1 MRVVNVLGVG
11 PDGEGEELG
20 TAETLIEAERIGKPA
35 GWYRVYWQDEIDD
48 YNDIDLSYSWHVE
61 RDLWVS
67 DDGGAYGE
75 PLTIPVPADA
85 GDRTHGVTHYT
96 HKIVK
101 LTDPPSRC
109 ARCDVILHPGADSW
123 YALDRKRAF
132 DLCHECASPPIWW
145 DPDDGRPRTH
155 THRPSRLRKILNKIR
170 RLRTEKTF
178 GYTDNGFWISPKDPF
193 FGAPLTIKETV
204 SLADLPLRC
213 ARCDAIL
220 EPGTE
225 AQWAYDSEREIGVA
239 CQDCGGRS
247 PDLSHLLK
255 ATV

>member
-75 PLTIPVPADA
+75 PLTIPVSADA
-85 GDRTHGVTHYT
+85 GDRTHGVIHYT
-96 HKIVK
+96 HKIVE

-109 ARCDVILHPGADSW
+109 ARCEVILNPGADSW
-123 YALDRKRAF
+123 FLSGNCRFERMRAA
-132 DLCHECASPPIWW
+132 ESPW
-145 DPDDGRPRTH
+145 RH
-155 THRPSRLRKILNKIR
+155 
-170 RLRTEKTF
+170 
-178 GYTDNGFWISPKDPF
+178 
-193 FGAPLTIKETV
+193 
-204 SLADLPLRC
+204 
-213 ARCDAIL
+213 
-220 EPGTE
+220 
-225 AQWAYDSEREIGVA
+225 AQSG
-239 CQDCGGRS
+239 
-247 PDLSHLLK
+247 
-255 ATV
+255 